1 MIGHARAPMRIDLA
15 GGWTDV
21 APYSAAAGGAV
32 VNVAIDCFA
41 HVQVRPRRGGVSLHA
56 LDLGAA
62 ITARRADELR
72 PDGECGL
79 LKAAARRYGPA
90 GGFEVLTSSE
100 APPGSGLG
108 GSGAMG
114 VALVAAFAVLRDE
127 RPLAAE
133 LAQRAFELEAADV
146 GILGGKQ
153 DQYAA
158 ALGGCLWLEFGEPA
172 VSATRLAVRAEV
184 LRELERHLVLCY
196 SGVSR
201 LSGEMHAQVWSR
213 YRGGDAATGRAL
225 DGLRACAFGMRDAL
239 VAGDLPAVAELL
251 SRNWAHQRALGSG
264 METERMRALERAATA
279 AGAAGC
285 KACGAGAGG
294 CMVFLAKAGQAFA
307 VAEALRR
314 AGGQVLRSAF
324 AESGVVAWA
333 AGER

>member
-1 MIGHARAPMRIDLA
+1 MICHARSPLRIDLA

-21 APYSAAAGGAV
+21 APYCVAVGGAV
-32 VNVAIDCFA
+32 VNVAIDLHA

-72 PDGECGL
+72 PDGEFGL

-100 APPGSGLG
+100 APAGSGLG

-114 VALVAAFAVLRDE
+114 VALVAAFALQRGE

-133 LAQRAFELEAADV
+133 IAQRAFDLEAGDV

-172 VSATRLAVRAEV
+172 VSATRLALPGDLE
-184 LRELERHLVLCY
+184 RELERHLVLCY
-196 SGVSR
+196 TGVSR
-201 LSGEMHAQVWSR
+201 PSAHVHAQVWSR
-213 YRGGDAATGRAL
+213 YRAGDAATVAAL
-225 DGLRACAFGMRDAL
+225 DGLKACAFAMRDAL
-239 VAGDLPAVAELL
+239 LAGDLPAVAEVL
-251 SRNWAHQRALGSG
+251 SRNWAHQRTLGEG
-264 METERMRALERAATA
+264 METERMRALQRTAAA
-279 AGAAGC
+279 AGAVGA

-294 CMVFLAKAGQAFA
+294 CMVFLARAGKAFA
-307 VAEALRR
+307 VAEALRH
-314 AGGQVLRSAF
+314 AGATVLRSDF
-324 AESGVVAWA
+324 AAEGVVAWA

>member
-1 MIGHARAPMRIDLA
+1 MIGHARAPLRIDLA

-32 VNVAIDCFA
+32 VNVAIDLHA
-41 HVQVRPRRGGVSLHA
+41 HAQVRPRRGGVSLHA

-62 ITARRADELR
+62 VTARRADELR
-72 PDGECGL
+72 TDGEFGL

-114 VALVAAFAVLRDE
+114 VALVAAFAALREE

-133 LAQRAFELEAADV
+133 LAQRAFELEAADA

-158 ALGGCLWLEFGEPA
+158 ALGGCLWLEFADPA
-172 VSATRLAVRAEV
+172 VSATRLAIPADA

-196 SGVSR
+196 TGVSR
-201 LSGEMHAQVWSR
+201 LSAEMHGQVWNR
-213 YRGGDAATGRAL
+213 FRGGDAATARAL
-225 DGLRACAFGMRDAL
+225 EGLKACASAMRDAL
-239 VAGDLPAVAELL
+239 VAGDLPAVAEVL
-251 SRNWAHQRALGSG
+251 SRNWAHQRTLGEG
-264 METERMRALERAATA
+264 METDRMRALQRAATA

-294 CMVFLAKAGQAFA
+294 CMVFLARAGKAFA
-307 VAEALRR
+307 VAEALRN
-314 AGGQVLRSAF
+314 AGGQVLRCAF
-324 AESGVVAWA
+324 AAEGVVAWTA
-333 AGER
+333 AER